1 MRDFPPLA
9 VLMICLIALGMMLVW
24 AMDLGLW
31 QCDWC
36 INLARK

>member
-1 MRDFPPLA
+1 MMRDFPPLA
-9 VLMICLIALGMMLVW
+9 GLMICLVVLGLFLVW

-36 INLARK
+36 QERLK